1 MPSWG
6 RHYRWINV
14 HQPLLKDIAMRYK
27 KTELGQTVLQN
38 RAFALT
44 PRQRS
49 AFIMFNGHRSVEE
62 VIQAT
67 AGLGVTAD
75 DINVLVRIG
84 LLAPITEP
92 AAPAAPSFALP
103 ATATTTA
110 SAAVPMPGQTF
121 VADSVPSQ
129 PDQAHYSKAYP
140 IATRLTAG
148 LGLRGFRL
156 NLAVEAAGNL
166 HKLQQLAPK
175 IKDAVGPEKFRALE
189 QALYE

>member
-1 MPSWG
+1 MPFWR

-14 HQPLLKDIAMRYK
+14 HQLLLKDIAMRYK
-27 KTELGQTVLQN
+27 KTELGQTALQN

-62 VIQAT
+62 VVQAT

-84 LLAPITEP
+84 LLAPITES

-103 ATATTTA
+103 ATATA
-110 SAAVPMPGQTF
+110 VVPMPSQTF

>member
-1 MPSWG
+1 
-6 RHYRWINV
+6 
-14 HQPLLKDIAMRYK
+14 MRYK

-62 VIQAT
+62 VVQAT

-75 DINVLVRIG
+75 DINVLVRTG
-84 LLAPITEP
+84 LLAPITEL

-140 IATRLTAG
+140 IATRLTA
-148 LGLRGFRL
+148 
-156 NLAVEAAGNL
+156 
-166 HKLQQLAPK
+166 
-175 IKDAVGPEKFRALE
+175 
-189 QALYE
+189 